1 MAFNDPFATAQNSA
15 QSRAVEMDAGLRSY
29 MLKIYNYMAS
39 ALALTGIVALFTANN
54 NAMLQLLYKVNE
66 DGQVVGQSGLGMIV
80 MFAPLIMVFV
90 MGMGQNRMSMTAL
103 QGCFWGFATLM
114 GLSLSSV
121 FLMYTG
127 TSIARVFFI
136 TAATFGGMSLYG
148 YTTKKDLSGFGS
160 FLMMGLIGLILAS
173 IVNIFLQSS
182 ALQFATSVIGVLIF
196 VGLTAYDT
204 QKLKAMY
211 YQLAGSTEAM
221 ARASIMGALSLYM
234 DFINIFLYMLRFFG
248 DRR

>member
-1 MAFNDPFATAQNSA
+1 MAFNDPFATAQNRA
-15 QSRAVEMDAGLRSY
+15 GARAVEMDAGLRSY

-39 ALALTGIVALFTANN
+39 ALALTGVVALFTANSQ
-54 NAMLQLLYKVNE
+54 AMLQAMYRVNE
-66 DGQVVGQSGLGMIV
+66 NGQVVGQSGLGMVV
-80 MFAPLIMVFV
+80 MFAPLGLVLLMSF
-90 MGMGQNRMSMTAL
+90 GQNRLSIPAL
-103 QGCFWGFATLM
+103 QAAFWGFATLM

-136 TAATFGGMSLYG
+136 TAGTFGAMSLYG

-160 FLMMGLIGLILAS
+160 FLMMGLIGIILAS
-173 IVNIFLQSS
+173 IVNMFLHSS

-204 QKLKAMY
+204 QKLKTMY
-211 YQLAGSTEAM
+211 FQLAGYGDAM

-234 DFINIFLYMLRFFG
+234 DFINMFLYMLRFFG